1 MLGWHFDSRLIGEI
15 GKCCVINLE
24 RPSVTYD
31 IVWLRPV
38 ACAINLL
45 QITGFLFALYL
56 FASDVGFTCLCSFC
70 SEVDSYIWK
79 HILCSLLYFDQRLIK
94 HHLLAIL
101 LFSMCDFSSI
111 LFGQL
116 NWSCWDFVCVVIRKW
131 HRPFNKFREDIG
143 EFMTLRVS
151 DALHVG
157 LSRL

>member
-38 ACAINLL
+38 AWAINFVANHRLL
-45 QITGFLFALYL
+45 ICIVPICIGCGIHL
-56 FASDVGFTCLCSFC
+56 SMSFC

-131 HRPFNKFREDIG
+131 HRPFDKFREDIG